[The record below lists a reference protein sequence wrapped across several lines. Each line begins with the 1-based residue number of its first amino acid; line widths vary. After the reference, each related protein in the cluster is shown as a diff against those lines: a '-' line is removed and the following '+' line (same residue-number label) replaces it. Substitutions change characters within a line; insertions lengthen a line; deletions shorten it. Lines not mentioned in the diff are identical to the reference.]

1 LHKLVFLIYCRYHP
15 YGGDFEAPEGQKNPF
30 KVVLDVGLRRTTTGA
45 RIFGVL
51 KGAVDGG
58 LNIPHSDNRFAGNMD
73 GKYNPEVHR
82 QYIFG
87 MHIGS
92 YMQYRKG
99 DGDGDDEY
107 RAQFSR
113 YIKAKLETAADFEAM
128 YQKVHD
134 TIRKTA
140 VATTEGQRK
149 AKQAAKKAKH
159 AKDTKSAVKKA
170 RLSCSQRHARASLKI
185 QKGVPWTH
193 KVAKAPVAAK
203 VAAKGGKA
211 APKK

>member
-1 LHKLVFLIYCRYHP
+1 MVISALTWRVSTKECESKSGVVILLGVGSESCASDSTYDSSIVVA
-15 YGGDFEAPEGQKNPF
+15 FEC
-30 KVVLDVGLRRTTTGA
+30 V
-45 RIFGVL
+45 
-51 KGAVDGG
+51 AVA
-58 LNIPHSDNRFAGNMD
+58 DNRFAGNMD